1 MATASVEG
9 RIETLL
15 ITDHYQVD
23 GSIDESGQFQA
34 EGKNFVDDLII
45 HVLRTKGDIYV
56 LADEEMPADTHI
68 AALLR
73 Y

>member
-1 MATASVEG
+1 ME
-9 RIETLL
+9 
-15 ITDHYQVD
+15 

-34 EGKNFVDDLII
+34 EGKNFVDDLIV
-45 HVLRTKGDIYV
+45 HVLRTKGDVYV
-56 LADEEMPADTHI
+56 LDDEEMPADTHI